1 MKCLT
6 AFAYTSKKEY
16 PMKKP
21 MYRDDLPFSSERNAR
36 TEDAGNLQDVRQR
49 QVWGLNLGGPAA
61 GVFVDEIA
69 AINLTTVYA
78 CVSLRAQMLASL
90 PVGCFR
96 KLPND
101 DREAVDQHPAHWI
114 FNKTPDEMISSFNA
128 TEASE
133 GHVLLRG
140 NSFFE
145 LIRNNRGQAMEAYLL
160 DPRSMSVLID
170 QEKGTGLHVPRYEYS
185 EGRGTPIKYDR
196 SEVLH
201 FANLS
206 NNGLVGTAPLTM
218 FRESMGM
225 SVAANRYAAEF
236 FAKGGYPLGFL
247 TRKGAVHKTE
257 RETFREEWDYMHGGG
272 PHNSHRVALLTGEM
286 SWQSVGMNNADA
298 QLLGLRQFQKY
309 ELASLYRVPPFLIG
323 DVEQPLSDT
332 EFIFLQFAI
341 FTMLPTVK
349 RREGQMNMKV
359 FTKDERHK
367 YYMEHNM
374 DAMLRGTF
382 KERQESFQI
391 MARNGALIIDEWRR
405 KENLPNLPDGLGKV
419 PMIMASQTAT
429 IEDVIN
435 GNVDLGTAAGSTKS
449 KKNEKQEA
457 TVNRIAK
464 AYEALDEKDRQL
476 VKDMCLS
483 MNGKGTLADV
493 TNR

>member
-1 MKCLT
+1 MKPI
-6 AFAYTSKKEY
+6 YK
-16 PMKKP
+16 
-21 MYRDDLPFSSERNAR
+21 RDLLSESNVAR
-36 TEDAGNLQDVRQR
+36 TQDAGDLKSVRQM
-49 QVWGLNLGGPAA
+49 QVWGLNLGGSAA
-61 GVFVDEIA
+61 GVNVDENA

-78 CVSLRAQMLASL
+78 CVSLRSQLLASL

-114 FNKTPDEMISSFNA
+114 FNKSPDEMMSSFNA

-145 LIRNNRGQAMEAYLL
+145 VVRNNRGQAMEAYLL
-160 DPRSMSVLID
+160 DPRHMTIKVD
-170 QEKGTGLHVPRYEYS
+170 QEKGTGLHVPSYEYS
-185 EGRGTPIKYDR
+185 EGRGTPIKFDR
-196 SEVLH
+196 SEILH
-201 FANLS
+201 FANFG
-206 NNGLVGTAPLTM
+206 NNGLVGVAPLTM

-236 FAKGGYPLGFL
+236 FSKGGYPLGFL
-247 TRKGAVHKTE
+247 TRKGTVHKTE

-286 SWQSVGMNNADA
+286 SWQSVGMSNADS

-309 ELASLYRVPPFLIG
+309 ELASLFRVPPFLIG

-341 FTMLPTVK
+341 FTMFPTVK
-349 RREGQMNMKV
+349 RREGQMNLKV

-367 YYMEHNM
+367 YYMEHNL

-382 KERQESFQI
+382 KERQEAFQI
-391 MARNGALIIDEWRR
+391 MARNGALLIDEWRR
-405 KENLPNLPDGLGKV
+405 KENMPNLPEGLGKI

-429 IEDVIN
+429 LENVIN
-435 GNVDLGTAAGSTKS
+435 GTVDLGTASGSTKA
-449 KKNEKQEA
+449 KKDVPKEKQME
-457 TVNRIAK
+457 RMAK
-464 AYEALDEKDRQL
+464 VYERMSPHDRTRF
-476 VKDMCLS
+476 KDMIVS
-483 MNGKGTLADV
+483 MNGKGKLNDITGQH
-493 TNR
+493 